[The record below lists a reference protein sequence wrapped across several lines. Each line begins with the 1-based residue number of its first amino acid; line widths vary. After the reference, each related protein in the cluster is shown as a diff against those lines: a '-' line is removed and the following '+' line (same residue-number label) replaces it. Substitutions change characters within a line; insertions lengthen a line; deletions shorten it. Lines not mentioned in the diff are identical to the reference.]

1 MLNAPTLEKLHALK
15 LDALAAAWTE
25 QQHQADMTALA
36 FDERL
41 GLLVEAEWLARENKR
56 LIRALQEAKLK
67 LAQAC
72 IEAIDYP
79 ARREL
84 DKAVIRQL
92 ATCRWVEEHH
102 NVILVGATG
111 TGKSFIA
118 CALAHQACRKGY
130 RAGYR
135 RAARLFHELALA
147 RADGTYVRLLTKLDR
162 LDVLVVDSCG
172 ALSNVESARLRRGG
186 ERRFGLGT
194 PHYGGGHSA
203 CSHSRMVAFRRQAG
217 RRGAAPRACAFASAF
232 RFISRSIV
240 AYRLVVVTLACPSQ
254 CAIVG
259 RSTPDCSRWTAVLWR
274 RLCGWSF
281 LCAKVGHAAAAAW
294 RCLARMK
301 RTPNRVRGVPR

>member
-15 LDALAAAWTE
+15 LDAMAAAWTE

-56 LIRALQEAKLK
+56 LRRALQEAKLK

-84 DKAVIRQL
+84 DKAVVRQL
-92 ATCRWVEEHH
+92 ATCRWIEEHH
-102 NVILVGATG
+102 NVVLVGATG

-135 RAARLFHELALA
+135 RASRLFHELALA
-147 RADGTYVRLLTKLDR
+147 RADGSYVRLLAKLAR
-162 LDVLVVDSCG
+162 LDVLLIEDWGLAPVQD
-172 ALSNVESARLRRGG
+172 A
-186 ERRFGLGT
+186 ERRDLLEILEDR
-194 PHYGGGHSA
+194 YG
-203 CSHSRMVAFRRQAG
+203 V
-217 RRGAAPRACAFASAF
+217 
-232 RFISRSIV
+232 RSTIITSQLPP
-240 AYRLVVVTLACPSQ
+240 AQWHDYLSDATLADAICDRLLHNAHRIVLKGPS
-254 CAIVG
+254 
-259 RSTPDCSRWTAVLWR
+259 R
-274 RLCGWSF
+274 RKETKLDS
-281 LCAKVGHAAAAAW
+281 
-294 RCLARMK
+294 
-301 RTPNRVRGVPR
+301 